1 MQRAKWNPL
10 SVPRLT
16 VPVRPRDVTACARPA
31 LTSPC
36 IAWTWMPTP
45 GIWCCDTEALY
56 GHWKHEPPCPV
67 APHHNDAE
75 WVEGEVRLR
84 TLFVTEPHLEPD
96 VRQRIEEALLRGHLH
111 DTHGVTTRWQR
122 LSSEPSAVSAREKVH
137 AHRLDQS

>member
-1 MQRAKWNPL
+1 MREAFAHLAVLGMDLDADTRA
-10 SVPRLT
+10 
-16 VPVRPRDVTACARPA
+16 
-31 LTSPC
+31 
-36 IAWTWMPTP
+36 P
-45 GIWCCDTEALY
+45 GAAITEAVC

-75 WVEGEVRLR
+75 RVEGEVRLR

-96 VRQRIEEALLRGHLH
+96 VRQRIEEALLRGHLRG
-111 DTHGVTTRWQR
+111 THGVATRWQL